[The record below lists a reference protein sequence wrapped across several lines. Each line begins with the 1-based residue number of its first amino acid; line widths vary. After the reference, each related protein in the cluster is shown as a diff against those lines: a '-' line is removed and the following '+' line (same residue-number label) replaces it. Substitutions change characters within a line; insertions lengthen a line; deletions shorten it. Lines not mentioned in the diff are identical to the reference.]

1 MNFNICFFPGDVEN
15 RAKRKEDASVK
26 KRERSRS
33 RRERSSSRSRKDDST
48 PEPDSSTEKPKR
60 KSVKTKKSSNEKL
73 VVEDPKEELLQP
85 KIAEVDEDLA
95 KSSETILAPLT
106 PVEEVPK
113 SKSPVPSDK
122 VVIEEMNLEEAS
134 EPTTPLAEAPKQESP
149 TASVA
154 STPVS
159 KSVPPAV
166 SDKCDEKQPDEEK
179 PTKPMERR
187 KSKIFETAE
196 KFNKISTP
204 DTQPKPQ
211 PKKMILPGV
220 KVSDAKKAYERRSS
234 LASST
239 SLIRGSSSRR
249 SLSGESNASSP
260 PADEAKFSLASSVA
274 LNKLVEDVERLSK
287 LEDEKEM
294 EKQKSVEKTEV
305 HKDAEKP
312 VKSSPEKIVEVKKEI
327 VKNDESKKEEATK
340 TDDDARKKVR
350 NAVQVRKNFC

>member
-1 MNFNICFFPGDVEN
+1 M
-15 RAKRKEDASVK
+15 K

-60 KSVKTKKSSNEKL
+60 KSIKTKKSSNEKL
-73 VVEDPKEELLQP
+73 VIEEPREELLQP
-85 KIAEVDEDLA
+85 KIAEVDEDMA
-95 KSSETILAPLT
+95 KSSETILAPTT

-122 VVIEEMNLEEAS
+122 VVIEEMKTEETI
-134 EPTTPLAEAPKQESP
+134 EPTTPVNETPKQESP
-149 TASVA
+149 MASVP
-154 STPVS
+154 STPASQSIPPVVS
-159 KSVPPAV
+159 E
-166 SDKCDEKQPDEEK
+166 EKQPDEEK

-196 KFNKISTP
+196 KFNKINTP

-249 SLSGESNASSP
+249 SLSGESTASSP

-305 HKDAEKP
+305 NKDTVKP
-312 VKSSPEKIVEVKKEI
+312 IKSSPEKVVEVKKEVVKKDE
-327 VKNDESKKEEATK
+327 VKNEGATK

-350 NAVQVRKNFC
+350 NAVQVRLSKFLLCLNLR

>member
-1 MNFNICFFPGDVEN
+1 M
-15 RAKRKEDASVK
+15 
-26 KRERSRS
+26 
-33 RRERSSSRSRKDDST
+33 T

-113 SKSPVPSDK
+113 PKSPVPSDK

-134 EPTTPLAEAPKQESP
+134 EPTTPVAETPKQESP
-149 TASVA
+149 AASVA

-166 SDKCDEKQPDEEK
+166 SEKCEEKQPDEEK

-287 LEDEKEM
+287 LEDEKEKEI
-294 EKQKSVEKTEV
+294 EKQKSVEKIEV
-305 HKDAEKP
+305 YKDAEKP
-312 VKSSPEKIVEVKKEI
+312 VKSSPEKIVEVKKEV

-350 NAVQVRKNFC
+350 NAVQVRNKIFVSLRCKNLTSSKTH